1 MGANGGF
8 AEFNLCRI
16 FKRCKGLK
24 IFTVEFKD
32 GLMVTPPVSY
42 SGMLNGNLVDSN
54 IIFEEFI
61 LKLSIIELVLFDNF
75 QYSYRNR
82 FFAITFIYEFIQQWY
97 SFRYTSSRSAGTKCS
112 ELGNCN
118 YHLLLSSFTT
128 YSL

>member
-61 LKLSIIELVLFDNF
+61 SLHLYYRVSII
-75 QYSYRNR
+75 
-82 FFAITFIYEFIQQWY
+82 
-97 SFRYTSSRSAGTKCS
+97 
-112 ELGNCN
+112 
-118 YHLLLSSFTT
+118 
-128 YSL
+128 

>member
-42 SGMLNGNLVDSN
+42 SGMFKSNLV
-54 IIFEEFI
+54 
-61 LKLSIIELVLFDNF
+61 EL
-75 QYSYRNR
+75 Q
-82 FFAITFIYEFIQQWY
+82 
-97 SFRYTSSRSAGTKCS
+97 
-112 ELGNCN
+112 
-118 YHLLLSSFTT
+118 
-128 YSL
+128 